1 MLTRADV
8 CWRILTDKCGHMVQV
23 WRLGIQ
29 ALYRA
34 CWHTRNLPLEQAHTS
49 ARSGSGGDPHPHPH
63 PHPHPQPHP
72 HPHPHLR
79 PTSLCV
85 ATAAAASVGGA
96 SVGEG
101 LATWALEHYLLKAEA
116 NEDAVETLSSLHAL
130 AAIIHLLVYLLQ
142 SLNSA

>member
-1 MLTRADV
+1 ML
-8 CWRILTDKCGHMVQV
+8 QV
-23 WRLGIQ
+23 WRLGIH

-34 CWHTRNLPLEQAHTS
+34 CCHTRDLPLERHTRDLPLERAHTS
-49 ARSGSGGDPHPHPH
+49 ARSGSGGEQHPHPH
-63 PHPHPQPHP
+63 PHPHPQ
-72 HPHPHLR
+72 LR